1 VPKGPQEQRVL
12 TPEGLQTTAQRRFL
26 KQKFLEWVRK
36 GYAAMSKRI
45 GKSLVVNG
53 VTLVTEASWNAE
65 LDAKHERLVE
75 WLKDQGLAGV
85 LIRRNENV
93 AWVTGGAV
101 ELRVLTPAETG
112 VASLLVTATGK
123 RYYITTENEA
133 PRLHDEEFGALDFE
147 PVLFPWW
154 ADDTVAAATKLA
166 GGPLGSDMPGAG
178 LTPVNLY
185 PLRAALC
192 ESEIAR
198 YRWLGAETA
207 AATVEALHEVEP
219 GLSEFD
225 MEAITAAGL
234 LRRGILPSVALYA
247 VDERIFSYKH
257 AVPRGRRLKQYG
269 MLNLCSRKW
278 GLAISITRFIH
289 FGALPQ
295 ELAERF
301 NSAAHVN
308 AALLNASRAGTTSS
322 ELFKVAQAAY
332 SAEGFPG
339 EERFHHQ
346 GGPTG
351 YGEREWVATPQGT
364 EVVVDNQAFAWNPS
378 IRGGKVEDTVIL
390 HDGVIENLTS
400 TPELPVL
407 AEAAVEGSSYA
418 AAGVLVK

>member
-1 VPKGPQEQRVL
+1 
-12 TPEGLQTTAQRRFL
+12 
-26 KQKFLEWVRK
+26 
-36 GYAAMSKRI
+36 MSKRI

-53 VTLVTEASWNAE
+53 ATLVTEAEWNAE
-65 LDAKHERLVE
+65 LDAKHEKLVE
-75 WLKDQGLAGV
+75 LLRGQRLAGV

-101 ELRVLTPAETG
+101 ELRVLTPCETG
-112 VASLLVTATGK
+112 VAALLVTAAGK
-123 RYYITTENEA
+123 RYYFTTENEA

-154 ADDTVAAATKLA
+154 ADDTAAAAAKLA
-166 GGPLGSDMPGAG
+166 GGPLGSDTPGAG

-185 PLRAALC
+185 PLRAALS
-192 ESEIAR
+192 ETEIAR

-207 AATVEALHEVEP
+207 AATVEALNGVAP

-225 MEAITAAGL
+225 LEALTAAGL

-247 VDERIFSYKH
+247 VDDRIFKYKH
-257 AVPRGRRLKQYG
+257 AVPRGARLKQYG

-278 GLAISITRFIH
+278 GLAISITRFVH
-289 FGALPQ
+289 FGELPA
-295 ELAERF
+295 ELGARF
-301 NSAAHVN
+301 KSAAQVN
-308 AALLNASRAGTTSS
+308 AALLNATRVGATSA
-322 ELFKVAQAAY
+322 ELYRVAQAAY
-332 SAEGFPG
+332 AAEGFPG

-351 YGEREWVATPQGT
+351 YGEREWVATPHGA

-378 IRGGKVEDTVIL
+378 IRGGKVEDTVL
-390 HDGVIENLTS
+390 LRDGVIENLTP
-400 TPELPVL
+400 TPELPSI
-407 AEAAVEGSSYA
+407 AAGVDGSAYA